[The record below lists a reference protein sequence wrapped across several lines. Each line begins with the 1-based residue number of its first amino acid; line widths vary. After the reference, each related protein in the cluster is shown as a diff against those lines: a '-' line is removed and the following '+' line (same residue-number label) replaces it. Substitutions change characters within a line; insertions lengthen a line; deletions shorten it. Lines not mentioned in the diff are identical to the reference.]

1 MAKPET
7 QTKSETNDPKQ
18 TIIKSALALATEHGW
33 SHVTMA
39 EIAEH
44 AEISV
49 LELRK
54 HLATKAG
61 LIELIVRDTDAHICE
76 QAEILEDDGTARER
90 LFDVLMSR
98 FDHLSQNRAGIAA
111 VLRDSLADPIT
122 LARRL
127 CCFSASMKLML
138 ETAHIQTS
146 GPFGALRIKGGLA
159 VYTVAFRAWLKDD
172 SKDMSKTMAA
182 LDKALIQAEK
192 IAQRLPA

>member
-7 QTKSETNDPKQ
+7 QTNDPKQ
-18 TIIKSALALATEHGW
+18 AIIKSALALATEHGW
-33 SHVTMA
+33 SHVSMA
-39 EIAEH
+39 EISEH
-44 AEISV
+44 ADMSMS
-49 LELRK
+49 ELRK

-61 LIELIVRDTDAHICE
+61 LIELIVRDTDAHVCE
-76 QAEILEDDGTARER
+76 QTNVSEDDGTARER

-98 FDHLSQNRAGIAA
+98 FDHLSQNREAIAA

-122 LARRL
+122 LARRA
-127 CCFSASMKLML
+127 CCFRTSMKLML
-138 ETAHIQTS
+138 ETAHIPTS
-146 GPFGALRIKGGLA
+146 GPFGALRTKGGLV
-159 VYTVAFRAWLKDD
+159 VYAAAFRAWLKDD